1 MSNFYAKSINPRTKV
16 EEDCTFIDTG
26 KDTFIEFKD
35 GWKYNTKFFN
45 NTIMENEAINQD
57 GEEMIY
63 EANRVFTETFGNPIS
78 PQEASM
84 YFLAGL
90 FALIPLVYGIVLC
103 AKLILKWIGWGV

>member
-45 NTIMENEAINQD
+45 NTISEQEAINQD
-57 GEEMIY
+57 GEEVIEY
-63 EANRVFTETFGNPIS
+63 FGEAIS
-78 PQEASM
+78 PSEAYM
-84 YFLAGL
+84 YLLAGCI
-90 FALIPLVYGIVLC
+90 AMIPLLLGIVYC
-103 AKLILKWIGWGV
+103 VRYVWGVFMSV

>member
-1 MSNFYAKSINPRTKV
+1 MSNFYAKAINPRTKV
-16 EEDCTFIDTG
+16 EEDRTFIDMG

-45 NTIMENEAINQD
+45 NTITEQEAINKD
-57 GEEMIY
+57 GEEVIEY
-63 EANRVFTETFGNPIS
+63 FGEAIS
-78 PQEASM
+78 PSEASM

-103 AKLILKWIGWGV
+103 AKLILKWIKIGV

>member
-1 MSNFYAKSINPRTKV
+1 MSNYYAKAINPRTKV

-45 NTIMENEAINQD
+45 NTITELEAIND
-57 GEEMIY
+57 DVDLGD
-63 EANRVFTETFGNPIS
+63 PIS
-78 PQEASM
+78 PSEASM